1 MTGRP
6 VQTPSTGD
14 NSPNGA
20 PRILVGACG
29 AASVVMLPNYLATMR
44 AKLGCH
50 ITVVLTAS
58 AARFIP
64 PRTAGLFADEV
75 LDSTDPEVAFR
86 SNHVKL
92 ASTHDLILVVPATAN
107 LLADVVHGHAPSL
120 LTATILA
127 ARTPVLLVP
136 AMNRIMW
143 SKPAVMR
150 NIAQCRADGLE
161 VIAPEWGQGFEVS
174 SKRMVENPAMPSFSD
189 IADIVS
195 ERLEKARADLANL
208 SA

>member
-1 MTGRP
+1 MTGRAA
-6 VQTPSTGD
+6 QTSPAGD
-14 NSPNGA
+14 QPGPA
-20 PRILVGACG
+20 PRVLVGASG

-50 ITVVLTAS
+50 VTVLLTAS

-92 ASTHDLILVVPATAN
+92 ASSHDLILVLPATAN
-107 LLADVVHGHAPSL
+107 LLADVVHGHASTL

-127 ARTPVLLVP
+127 AHTPVLLVP
-136 AMNRIMW
+136 AMNRVMW
-143 SKPAVMR
+143 SKPAVTR
-150 NIAQCRADGLE
+150 NLAQCRADGLE
-161 VIAPEWGQGFEVS
+161 VIEPEWGEGFEVS
-174 SKRMVENPAMPSFSD
+174 SKRMVQNPAMPSFTD
-189 IADIVS
+189 IADIVG
-195 ERLEKARADLANL
+195 ERLEKARIDQAPT